1 MIVTKSLKI
10 PVHYAVTR
18 TKLDKLKKLMA
29 RIANGLR
36 LTSSFISN
44 ETELDR
50 KTIRKIAKDKEI
62 ANRTELSAGFVD
74 QIVDKVIWSWR
85 SYKKLHQDWERRV
98 DGAKERVDSAEDDRK
113 REEAEKSLAKLI
125 KREPSVPMFQE
136 KTPCRIDYRTG
147 RIERGRN
154 SFILWMHISTLQK
167 NKPVDIP
174 LNPSHYHLKQLEG
187 SEIDDFEIIKHG
199 KKYYAHISIS
209 KEITEKPTS
218 SVGGIDQGL
227 NRTIATVLLPING
240 LGMPHEELIC
250 DNEKRNLIDK
260 YDDILASLQKA
271 RIGRKLKRLR
281 NRRTNI
287 AIYHDWCLA
296 NYVARLT
303 EGYYIVVGNARFHQ
317 TNIRGNGKPVL
328 RKRIGKWSYSRQRQ
342 YIALKRAEMGYPT
355 KLVDERYTSKTCH
368 RCGSRLVERKWLGN
382 MSYILCHDCGLK
394 DNADLNAAHVM
405 ALRCVPDCD
414 LELPSALQSRRDRDD
429 WLKVQMNPVENW
441 ASA

>member
-1 MIVTKSLKI
+1 MRVSKSLKI

-18 TKLDKLKKLMA
+18 AKLDKLDRLTAK
-29 RIANGLR
+29 ITFGIR
-36 LTSSFISN
+36 LTSSSITN

-50 KTIRKIAKDKEI
+50 KTVRKIAKDNEI
-62 ANRTELSAGFVD
+62 ANKTGLSAGFVD

-85 SYKKLHQDWERRV
+85 SYKKLHKDWERRV
-98 DGAKERVDSAEDDRK
+98 DEAKERVDLAEDDRK
-113 REEAEKSLAKLI
+113 REKAEKSLAKLV
-125 KREPSVPMFQE
+125 KREPSIPKFQG

-167 NKPVDIP
+167 NMPMDVP

-187 SEIDDFEIIKHG
+187 SEIDDFEIVKHG
-199 KKYYAHISIS
+199 KKYYAHISVS

-227 NRTIATVLLPING
+227 NRTIATVLLPVNG
-240 LGMPHEELIC
+240 LGMPHEELIY
-250 DNEKRNLIDK
+250 DSEKRDLIDK

-271 RIGRKLKRLR
+271 RIGRKLKKLR
-281 NRRTNI
+281 NKRTNV

-296 NYVARLT
+296 NHVARST
-303 EGYYIVVGNARFHQ
+303 VGYYIVIGNARFYQ
-317 TNIRGNGKPVL
+317 TNIRGNGKPGL
-328 RKRIGKWSYSRQRQ
+328 RKRVGKWSYSRQRQ

-368 RCGSRLVERKWLGN
+368 RCGSRLVERKWLDD

-394 DNADLNAAHVM
+394 DNADLNAGHVM
-405 ALRCVPDCD
+405 ALRC
-414 LELPSALQSRRDRDD
+414 QDD
-429 WLKVQMNPVENW
+429 WLKVQMTSVENR